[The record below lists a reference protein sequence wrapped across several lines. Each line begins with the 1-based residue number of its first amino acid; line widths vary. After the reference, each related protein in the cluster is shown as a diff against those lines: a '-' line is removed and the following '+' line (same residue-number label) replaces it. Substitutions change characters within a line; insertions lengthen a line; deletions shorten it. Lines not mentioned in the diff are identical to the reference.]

1 MWFCVFE
8 SECEHEH
15 GGGFDDHGHD
25 HGHDH
30 GGDGDPASKPSKR
43 MRVREEEEGAHPH
56 PHMTPPFQVVRLV
69 PPVASVPLSLTHTGS
84 EPFPYS
90 PLKALKILEALKSSN
105 TEDHFGDDG
114 VTAISRAIQ
123 VGVGVD
129 EFACAW
135 SCHPEDLSCVQLEV
149 GGLEVV
155 FGLDTQSCTVR
166 DDVEETKATVKPLI
180 GGVLPC
186 PAGPDGPHRPDVS
199 ESLPGS
205 GPVPD
210 MRVSTLRPRGRASSA
225 RRCGRRARSPELSC
239 AFFDG
244 TMQSSPHEEY
254 RFVLSSTD
262 PSTCFSAALVPSS
275 LTVSASGCFP
285 KTVVHQIISMDP
297 AYNADARGKGVC
309 FLAGTRTDRLATYSF
324 VKCISRFVKSQKR
337 IGDEA
342 KAMDLVTW
350 QGKVQARMQDLGLFC
365 ALTSAGVCEGHK
377 CQGRILALAHQPLS
391 SDKER
396 CHNLRQVLTCA
407 QFREEVVQL
416 TRDVTEAALSD
427 RLNLRAGNWTRLP
440 YSKRSLVAR
449 NMFLAH
455 VMSCGLV

>member
-1 MWFCVFE
+1 MWFCGFE

-15 GGGFDDHGHD
+15 GGGFDDHGRD
-25 HGHDH
+25 HGD
-30 GGDGDPASKPSKR
+30 GGGDPASKPSKR
-43 MRVREEEEGAHPH
+43 MRVREEGEEEEEEGAHPH
-56 PHMTPPFQVVRLV
+56 PHMTAPCQVVRLV
-69 PPVASVPLSLTHTGS
+69 PPVASVPLIYRDRVSLTHTTGS

-90 PLKALKILEALKSSN
+90 PLKALKILEALKSSK
-105 TEDHFGDDG
+105 TEDHFGGDG

-123 VGVGVD
+123 VEVGVD

-149 GGLEVV
+149 GGHDVV
-155 FGLDTQSCTVR
+155 FGLDTH
-166 DDVEETKATVKPLI
+166 DDVEETKAALEPLI

-186 PAGPDGPHRPDVS
+186 PAGPDGPDRPHRPDVF
-199 ESLPGS
+199 ESVPGS

-210 MRVSTLRPRGRASSA
+210 MRVSTLRPRNS
-225 RRCGRRARSPELSC
+225 RAR
-239 AFFDG
+239 FF
-244 TMQSSPHEEY
+244 TA
-254 RFVLSSTD
+254 RFSRRHMKSTDLCSTD
-262 PSTCFSAALVPSS
+262 PSTCFPAALVPSP
-275 LTVSASGCFP
+275 LTVSASGCVP

-297 AYNADARGKGVC
+297 AYNADARYKGVC

-324 VKCISRFVKSQKR
+324 VKCISRFVRSQKR
-337 IGDEA
+337 IGEEA

-350 QGKVQARMQDLGLFC
+350 QGKVQARMQELGLFC
-365 ALTSAGVCEGHK
+365 ALTPAGVCEGHK

-416 TRDVTEAALSD
+416 TRHVTEAALSD